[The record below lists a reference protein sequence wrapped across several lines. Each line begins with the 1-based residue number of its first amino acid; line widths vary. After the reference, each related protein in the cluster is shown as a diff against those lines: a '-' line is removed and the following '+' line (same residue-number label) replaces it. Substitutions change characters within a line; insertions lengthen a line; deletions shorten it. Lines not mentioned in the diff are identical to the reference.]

1 MENKDLTA
9 RELEVLKAKN
19 ALSAKEVAE
28 MDDFS
33 IKIKGNATLDFND
46 CVDLYADEHNTPNEQ
61 R

>member
-46 CVDLYADEHNTPNEQ
+46 L
-61 R
+61 